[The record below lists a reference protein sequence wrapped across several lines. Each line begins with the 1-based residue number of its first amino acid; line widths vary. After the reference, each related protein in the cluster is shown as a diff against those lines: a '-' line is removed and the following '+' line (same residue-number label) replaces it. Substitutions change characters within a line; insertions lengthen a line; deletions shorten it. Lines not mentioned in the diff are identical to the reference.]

1 MTLELITILVVTGVG
16 VALALLLD
24 REARGMIAIGEGMLL
39 GMGAGSAALFA
50 FAVAGIRWGRPLLM
64 TTAVTV
70 AAVAWWFARRRARAV
85 VDLVHYS
92 PASAVFDAISIVGM
106 AGYAALSTIAPIWE
120 FDYLGDWGLKGRLFW
135 EARGIDWPFLE
146 HAFHR
151 AIHPDYPLLLPLSFD
166 VLAVARGEWNDRA
179 LGLLNVVFALALLL
193 VARRLA
199 VEETGSA
206 VGGAFIAAALLPFA
220 ASPWIGLAEAPL
232 AAYATVAILLL
243 RVDDSRVTI
252 AAVLLGLAASAK
264 NEGLTLIVAVAI
276 ALVVAGRARLL
287 PRLWPAVAI
296 PLPWLLLRLT
306 RDIPTDLATGNVLSR
321 VAAHM
326 EDPGQLLGALARYPV
341 GKPFYWVGIIAAFAL
356 LRSRLVTRERFALT
370 AIVVQFA
377 FYIGAYLSSP
387 HDLDWHLRWSWERV
401 VSHLTPALTYI
412 VLVQLTRVAV
422 ARKPQPSPAD

>member
-422 ARKPQPSPAD
+422 ARKPQPSPAR

>member
-1 MTLELITILVVTGVG
+1 LELITILVATGVG

-70 AAVAWWFARRRARAV
+70 AAVAWWFARHRARAV

-92 PASAVFDAISIVGM
+92 PAAAVFDAISIVGM